1 MIYSVTKIKLNINV
15 EPYLKQYTKM
25 STVAQ
30 TDPIEIIAENILYEL
45 WFSVAETIFKRV
57 CEVTE
62 LDEEQKEALRQVSL
76 RPNDFQILI
85 EK

>member
-1 MIYSVTKIKLNINV
+1 
-15 EPYLKQYTKM
+15 M
-25 STVAQ
+25 SAVVQ
-30 TDPIEIIAENILYEL
+30 MDPIEIIAENILYEL

-76 RPNDFQILI
+76 RPNDFQIVI